1 MLGRYWDEATAYG
14 EAPVQLFAMFY
25 LTNTSR
31 DNGCLRAIPGS
42 HRRPH
47 AR

>member
-25 LTNTSR
+25 PSVLHLTIFER
-31 DNGCLRAIPGS
+31 F
-42 HRRPH
+42 
-47 AR
+47 